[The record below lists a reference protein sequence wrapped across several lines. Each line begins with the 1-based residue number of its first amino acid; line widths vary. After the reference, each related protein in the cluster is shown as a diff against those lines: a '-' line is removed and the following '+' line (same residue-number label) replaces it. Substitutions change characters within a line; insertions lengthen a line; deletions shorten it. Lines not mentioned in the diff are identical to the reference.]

1 MAVQP
6 APSSP
11 SAERGGRPL
20 SGRTVLFCLIAF
32 FGIVF
37 AANGVL
43 VRAALTSFGGVET
56 ESSYKAGL
64 DFARE
69 EDAAAR
75 QAALGWKVS
84 AHIANGIFSVEA
96 RDAAGAPIS
105 RLQLAAVLHHPT
117 DRRLD
122 IVIDAEPAGL
132 GAWTARPQVPPGQWE
147 LMIDLS
153 RDGDRQFRSVNRVV
167 TR

>member
-1 MAVQP
+1 MAAQP
-6 APSSP
+6 LQTSP
-11 SAERGGRPL
+11 AGGRPIG
-20 SGRTVLFCLIAF
+20 GRTVLACFLAF
-32 FGIVF
+32 FGVVF
-37 AANGVL
+37 AVNGLL
-43 VRAALTSFGGVET
+43 VRAALTSFGGAET

-75 QAALGWKVS
+75 QAQLHWQVA
-84 AHIANGIFSVEA
+84 AHLADGVFEVVA
-96 RDAAGAPIS
+96 RDAGGGPIPG
-105 RLQLAAVLHHPT
+105 LELAAVLHHPT

-122 IVIDAEPAGL
+122 IVIAAEPAGI
-132 GAWTARPQVPPGQWE
+132 GRWTAKPHVPPGQWE

-153 RDGDRQFRSVNRVV
+153 RDGARQFRSLNRVV